1 VGKRKINAKQLVE
14 DIRSGTDDNNLM
26 RKYDLTAEQLEEVFG
41 KLVDADF
48 ITALELYERAKLS
61 DTQITKAYVEAQQA
75 IDELD

>member
-1 VGKRKINAKQLVE
+1 MGKRKINAKQLVE